1 MSPQADD
8 RLVPLCDKHYC
19 PMEPRS
25 ITTEQ
30 SKWPVYACATES
42 CTRHYNVAAGYFDVR
57 DGKILS
63 DRYGKQACGE
73 DELALYLE
81 FWDDQ
86 EHEETWRCPASGCEL
101 RIKRSTSFPDFLLV
115 S

>member
-1 MSPQADD
+1 
-8 RLVPLCDKHYC
+8 
-19 PMEPRS
+19 MEPRS
-25 ITTEQ
+25 ITTEP
-30 SKWPVYACATES
+30 SKCPVYACGAEGCS
-42 CTRHYNVAAGYFDVR
+42 RHYNVVAGYFDVM
-57 DGKILS
+57 DGKIVS

-86 EHEETWRCPASGCEL
+86 EHEEIWRCPASGCEV